1 LSFSVAE
8 PKNIRLPGVS
18 EEYEDKHKDKGKL
31 TVNVSGKAEAE
42 VYNIEGYC
50 TLKKAVPEPK
60 TWQIDKTF
68 KNNGENLFVF
78 HLLPQNATRIYQDR
92 DSGNKSTD
100 DPPKMT
106 DNPPKGVECKLLT
119 IKFVSFQ
126 IFIPI
131 ILKN

>member
-8 PKNIRLPGVS
+8 PKNIRLPGV
-18 EEYEDKHKDKGKL
+18 KDKTGKA
-31 TVNVSGKAEAE
+31 TVNVNGKAEAE

-50 TLKKAVPEPK
+50 TLKEAVPEPMA
-60 TWQIDKTF
+60 WDID
-68 KNNGENLFVF
+68 NNGEHLFVF
-78 HLLPQNATRIYQDR
+78 HLLPQNATRND
-92 DSGNKSTD
+92 KMTD
-100 DPPKMT
+100 DPPKGLE
-106 DNPPKGVECKLLT
+106 PCKSLT